1 MLILN
6 SDQLGGK
13 KERDEIN
20 GQGSNL
26 WKTFAILIFVR
37 KSFCDNLLKLHMYK
51 SNMKFL
57 NKVYSKKLKQIYNN
71 DQSRPWIQYNEKN
84 VDLSNMYLESWLKNF
99 GIEGNSTDW
108 HLLVLCTIKLPDTLK

>member
-1 MLILN
+1 
-6 SDQLGGK
+6 
-13 KERDEIN
+13 
-20 GQGSNL
+20 
-26 WKTFAILIFVR
+26 
-37 KSFCDNLLKLHMYK
+37 MYK

-57 NKVYSKKLKQIYNN
+57 NKVYSKIKTNIYNS